1 MGLGSNTLLS
11 ICTRMYVARA
21 TVSIS
26 MFALKP
32 AHNLYPLRIRI
43 VIENREDVW
52 LTVAYIPIVRP
63 KKEPGADE
71 RARKRRSAILQRV
84 LYLVFQSTIA
94 DSHIGVNVH
103 FVGRELPCFPRLLL
117 YICDLPEEKGL
128 LCLKGGKTAR
138 PC

>member
-1 MGLGSNTLLS
+1 
-11 ICTRMYVARA
+11 
-21 TVSIS
+21 
-26 MFALKP
+26 MFALKL

-43 VIENREDVW
+43 VHENREDVW
-52 LTVAYIPIVRP
+52 LKVAYIPIVWP

-71 RARKRRSAILQRV
+71 RARRRRSAILQRV
-84 LYLVFQSTIA
+84 LYLVFRSTIA
-94 DSHIGVNVH
+94 NSHIGVNVH
-103 FVGRELPCFPRLLL
+103 FGGRELPCFPRLLL